1 MENQNEQSRMTP
13 MQKVEVLR
21 AACCVA
27 GINTDVSEK
36 EKTLLDKIA
45 KEVGVGRAS
54 LNAMIERASTDHDFH
69 REQFRILK
77 ENPQQCLATVLEVA
91 MADGKVTDNEKMV
104 LQSLASN
111 LEVPSNVFEKL
122 MDNVSGLL

>member
-1 MENQNEQSRMTP
+1 MTP

-27 GINTDVSEK
+27 GIDGGLDDK
-36 EKTLLDKIA
+36 EQTLVEKIA
-45 KEVGVGRAS
+45 KEVGVGQAS

-69 REQFRILK
+69 KQQFRILK

-91 MADGKVTDNEKMV
+91 MADGKVSENEKTV
-104 LQSLASN
+104 LQSLANN
-111 LEVPSNVFEKL
+111 LEVPSEVFDQL
-122 MDNVSGLL
+122 MSKVSGLL